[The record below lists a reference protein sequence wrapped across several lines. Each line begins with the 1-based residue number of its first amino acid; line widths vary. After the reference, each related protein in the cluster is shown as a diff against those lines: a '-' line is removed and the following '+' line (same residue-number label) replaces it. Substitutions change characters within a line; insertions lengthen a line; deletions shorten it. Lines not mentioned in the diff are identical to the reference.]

1 MPILKPGELLQVLID
16 SCRRTTEA
24 VLYLEGH
31 NPFRLSVNGS
41 TYTIFVANVS
51 PATRANPDEY
61 RIQCPGDLPDSLASR
76 QSFGETICVLGYHS
90 DSGVFSAWDPSLFL
104 TRSRMVQRFSIY
116 TRLSSIW
123 DAHSDGIAKYVD
135 SDRQTVLLLRSEYL
149 SLYLENSEIIHNA
162 TDRALRNI
170 VDVYGETRPGAVPVR
185 RVFVGRRKIEVTHV
199 LYGRSP
205 QFRQEVLSA
214 YGNRCAMCGVQLE
227 LIEAA
232 HLVPHAHPKGIDV
245 VENGVALC
253 ALHHRS
259 LDTGLLYIDS
269 DYSIQMND
277 VRYRYLARMK
287 LTEGLNRYKRYL
299 SPEIVLPGDPSK
311 HPLKDNIVLGN
322 RLRGIGVN

>member
-1 MPILKPGELLQVLID
+1 
-16 SCRRTTEA
+16 
-24 VLYLEGH
+24 
-31 NPFRLSVNGS
+31 
-41 TYTIFVANVS
+41 
-51 PATRANPDEY
+51 
-61 RIQCPGDLPDSLASR
+61 
-76 QSFGETICVLGYHS
+76 
-90 DSGVFSAWDPSLFL
+90 
-104 TRSRMVQRFSIY
+104 MVQRFSIY
-116 TRLSSIW
+116 TRLSRIW
-123 DAHSDGIAKYVD
+123 NAHSDGIAKYVD
-135 SDRQTVLLLRSEYL
+135 SDRQTVLLLRFEYL
-149 SLYLENSEIIHNA
+149 SLYLENSEFIHNA
-162 TDRALRNI
+162 TDTALRNI
-170 VDVYGETRPGAVPVR
+170 VGVYGETRPGTVPVR

-199 LYGRSP
+199 QYGRSP

-277 VRYRYLARMK
+277 VRYRYLARTK
-287 LTEGLNRYKRYL
+287 LTEGLSRYKRYL
-299 SPEIVLPGDPSK
+299 SSEIALPGDTSK